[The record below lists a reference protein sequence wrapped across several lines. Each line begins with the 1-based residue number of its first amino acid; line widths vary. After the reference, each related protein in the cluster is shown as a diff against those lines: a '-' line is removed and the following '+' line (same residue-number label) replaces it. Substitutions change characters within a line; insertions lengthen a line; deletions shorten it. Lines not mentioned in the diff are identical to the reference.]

1 MSAQRVPGLKSDEEM
16 NRFFAAAASV
26 LEVDS
31 VSPDFEF
38 RNAPGWCSLQ
48 AFGLL
53 VLLENDWGAPVS
65 IDRFQKM
72 KTVRDLYREAF
83 LAFAAGVFKVPRQS
97 LGGDTEYGSI
107 PEWDSVAHIKLAMEA
122 EKRFGVS
129 YDLEK
134 IPFMK
139 TLDDFLV

>member
-1 MSAQRVPGLKSDEEM
+1 M
-16 NRFFAAAASV
+16 NKFLLAVASV
-26 LEVDS
+26 LEMDEVRQ
-31 VSPDFEF
+31 DFEF

-65 IDRFQKM
+65 IDRFAEM
-72 KTVRDLYREAF
+72 KTVQDLYREAF
-83 LAFAAGVFKVPRQS
+83 LAFAAEVFKVPRQS
-97 LGGDTEYGSI
+97 LSGETRYESI

-129 YDLEK
+129 YDIEK

-139 TLDDFLV
+139 TLNDFLV

>member
-1 MSAQRVPGLKSDEEM
+1 MTREDFHRKVAEI
-16 NRFFAAAASV
+16 
-26 LEVDS
+26 LEVES
-31 VSPDFEF
+31 VTDGTRF
-38 RNAPGWCSLQ
+38 RELDGWCSLQ

>member
-1 MSAQRVPGLKSDEEM
+1 MNKFLSAV
-16 NRFFAAAASV
+16 ASV
-26 LEVDS
+26 LEMDEVYL
-31 VSPDFEF
+31 DFVF

-53 VLLENDWGAPVS
+53 VLLENDWSAPVS
-65 IDRFQKM
+65 IDRFQEL

-83 LAFAAGVFKVPRQS
+83 LAFAAGIFKVPRQS
-97 LGGDTEYGSI
+97 LSGETRYESI

-129 YDLEK
+129 YEIEK

>member
-1 MSAQRVPGLKSDEEM
+1 MNKFVSAV
-16 NRFFAAAASV
+16 ASV
-26 LEVDS
+26 LEMEEVGL
-31 VSPDFEF
+31 DFEF

-53 VLLENDWGAPVS
+53 VLLENDWGAPVA
-65 IDRFQKM
+65 IDRFQSL

-83 LAFAAGVFKVPRQS
+83 IAFAAGVLKVSRES
-97 LGGDTEYGSI
+97 LCGKTEYGSM

-122 EKRFGVS
+122 ERRFGVS
-129 YDLEK
+129 YDIGK

>member
-1 MSAQRVPGLKSDEEM
+1 M
-16 NRFFAAAASV
+16 NKFVSSVASV
-26 LEVDS
+26 LELEEIDL
-31 VSPDFEF
+31 DFEF

-53 VLLENDWGAPVS
+53 VLLENDWRAPVS
-65 IDRFQKM
+65 IERFQGL

-83 LAFAAGVFKVPRQS
+83 LAFAAEIFKVPRES

-122 EKRFGVS
+122 EKRFGAS
-129 YDLEK
+129 YELEK

-139 TLDDFLV
+139 TLDDFLA